1 MQKTS
6 TSAMVII
13 VMAVAA
19 IAGIVGIGAT
29 SSRLTAYAQ
38 TSEEQPPITSNDEC
52 LPGSVVH
59 CIDDEENPPNS
70 NEGCLPGSAVHCI
83 DDDDHTNLRDLFE
96 LDVNELLALDADELL
111 ERFGHNN

>member
-1 MQKTS
+1 MTMQKTS
-6 TSAMVII
+6 TFAMVII
-13 VMAVAA
+13 GAAA
-19 IAGIVGIGAT
+19 IAGILGIGPT
-29 SSRLTAYAQ
+29 TMITAYGQ
-38 TSEEQPPITSNDEC
+38 TSEQPPITSNDEC

-70 NEGCLPGSAVHCI
+70 NEDCLPGSEVHCI

-96 LDVNELLALDADELL
+96 LDVNELLALDADDLL